1 VSGPKTCKL
10 ELERL
15 LIVEDNDALRRALGL
30 TLAEHASEVRT
41 AATVEE
47 AELAIREW
55 HPDAIVLDFSLP
67 DGDAFDLLCIIA
79 NTEPM
84 PVLVVMSGMAAPE
97 ESFLLPQMGVR
108 AFVPKPLEPEAVER
122 ALARALVTAP
132 DLAPMIRTAVGRI
145 GVHTVEEQVRA
156 TMVAEAMAR
165 THGSRSAA
173 ARLLAVS
180 RQVLQHFLKKARLI
194 PRW

>member
-67 DGDAFDLLCIIA
+67 DGDAFDLLRIIA
-79 NTEPM
+79 HTEPM
-84 PVLVVMSGMAAPE
+84 PTLVAMSGVADPGETFRLA
-97 ESFLLPQMGVR
+97 QMGVR
-108 AFVPKPLEPEAVER
+108 VFVPKPLEPEAIER
-122 ALARALVTAP
+122 ALELALVTAP

-165 THGSRSAA
+165 AHGSRSAA

-180 RQVLQHFLKKARLI
+180 RQVLQHFLKKLD
-194 PRW
+194 